1 MEPPLRFSIR
11 QRPVRVRL
19 PRDAIGYSPAAR
31 AIDVPMGIRGV
42 FTIAAGGS
50 VPMRTAEDR

>member
-1 MEPPLRFSIR
+1 
-11 QRPVRVRL
+11 VRVRL